1 METNVQVDKKSK
13 KSKKFDAEA
22 ATGEV
27 QAAGADAAAVEAT
40 EAIEKAKGAPRPRKW
55 DYGITDEA
63 QIVRV
68 AENPRVAKDIEVAWS
83 NTEDN
88 PTVAVY
94 FELYGEDSRTD
105 ARHGLR
111 VMSRRGLIKLVH
123 ADGQEFPRTYVAPE
137 PKVEEPAEGTE
148 AAE

>member
-13 KSKKFDAEA
+13 KASKHAAVA
-22 ATGEV
+22 ATTEV
-27 QAAGADAAAVEAT
+27 QTAGAEGAAQEAS

-63 QIVRV
+63 TIKRV
-68 AENPRVAKDIEVAWS
+68 AESPRVAKDIEVAWA
-83 NTEDN
+83 NTEGD
-88 PTVAVY
+88 PTVAAY
-94 FELYGEDSRTD
+94 FELYGADKRTD

-111 VMSRRGLIKLVH
+111 VMARRGLIKLVH
-123 ADGQEFPRTYVAPE
+123 ADGTEYPKDYVAPP
-137 PKVEEPAEGTE
+137 PKAEATEGAE